1 MLHWQVNTFHVGAAI
16 AACELRGQWQQALLH
31 LHVMK
36 ETLGVRL
43 LFLSVSFLAWPFITT
58 IVTTSS
64 NLLLQNWRV

>member
-1 MLHWQVNTFHVGAAI
+1 MLHWQVNIFHFGAAI

-43 LFLSVSFLAWPFITT
+43 LSLSVSFLAWPFII
-58 IVTTSS
+58 IVTSSS
-64 NLLLQNWRV
+64 NVLLKNWLV